1 MMNEI
6 KRGTDRFYIGESE
19 SNDVA
24 RITWVDGGNDIIVV
38 NHTFVDPA
46 LRGQSIA
53 GKLLAKVVEMAREEN
68 LKIVPSCSYAVAK
81 LTRTD
86 EYKDV
91 LK

>member
-1 MMNEI
+1 MNEI